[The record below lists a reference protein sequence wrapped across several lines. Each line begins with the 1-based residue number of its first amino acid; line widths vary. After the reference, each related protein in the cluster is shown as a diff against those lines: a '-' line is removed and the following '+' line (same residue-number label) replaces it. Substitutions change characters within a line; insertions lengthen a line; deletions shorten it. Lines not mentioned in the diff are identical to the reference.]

1 MEMHAYLTPLL
12 DRIRTARA
20 PRVAVCLIVAML
32 ATWPGRAQQGS
43 ASPTPWWWDDAWWTE
58 GRLPAPT
65 TYPVEIS
72 ELTYQGNGEDVAA
85 LLMRPKGTGAFPPVL
100 FVHGRRGLDEP
111 FRAHAR
117 RLAAQGFVVLAP
129 DLYRNRFI
137 PAMPIEHDYVL
148 EDDTA
153 AGLDHLLTLPN
164 ISAKRACLYALT
176 RGGYYALK
184 AAVTKKRQETGAAC
198 YVGYYPHLQDPN
210 APEPMQVY
218 RYAPEIENLSIP
230 TLFLLGD
237 VEQYQ
242 RRRGIE
248 MAAEAMA
255 AKGRDVTLVLYPGV
269 GRGFDFRE
277 RHVRTFADDL
287 AARDALQRASDF
299 MRRHMAAK

>member
-1 MEMHAYLTPLL
+1 MQTPNALL
-12 DRIRTARA
+12 RT
-20 PRVAVCLIVAML
+20 LGL
-32 ATWPGRAQQGS
+32 AFALGLAILAAQPGHAQQAPAAEKS
-43 ASPTPWWWDDAWWTE
+43 WWWDDAWWNE
-58 GRLPAPT
+58 GRLPAPA
-65 TYPVEIS
+65 TYPVEITETS
-72 ELTYQGNGEDVAA
+72 YQGAGEDVAA
-85 LLMRPKGTGAFPPVL
+85 LLLRPKGTDPFPPVL

-137 PAMPIEHDYVL
+137 AAMPIEHDYVL

-164 ISAKRACLYALT
+164 ISAKRACFYALT

-184 AAVTKKRQETGAAC
+184 AAVTQKRQETGAAC

-218 RYAPEIENLSIP
+218 RYAPEIESLVLPS
-230 TLFLLGD
+230 LFMLGD
-237 VEQYQ
+237 AEQYQ

-248 MAAEAMA
+248 MAAEAMT
-255 AKGRDVTLVLYPGV
+255 AKGRDVTVILYPGV

-287 AARDALQRASDF
+287 AARDAIQRAGAF
-299 MRRHMAAK
+299 MRREMGRYPR